1 MPPLRH
7 AGGVFRGR
15 YQLYLPYLKGSRTL
29 LVLSLL
35 AAVVFAA
42 ANAFGLPFLMGK
54 VLPAVFRDEA
64 PLLWGASTFG
74 GFSPEQVAPV
84 GATPLLSW
92 PQWLGGGPIFF
103 LPKGHELLFAVAFLP
118 AVMLVRGLGEFF
130 STYLLNLAGLR
141 VIEAVRRDVF
151 GRLQQMHLGFFGRH
165 SVGDLM
171 ARLIGD
177 ANSVRLVLVDVS
189 NDLIVQP
196 LTLVFALGYV
206 VWVCLS
212 HDSGFWFLACL
223 LVVPVAVLM
232 VRSVALRIQR
242 RTQQGLTSASDL
254 NSIAIENLQSA
265 REIRAYGLQE
275 RESERFNQASRE
287 GLRIQGKLVRYEK
300 SLSPLVEL
308 TAALGIAAA
317 IAVGAMNG
325 FTLPELLSLIVAFYF
340 AYGPIKR
347 LGNVASRLSMAAPGL
362 ARLEEV
368 LRSEIEVAD
377 AADARPLARVRGDLE
392 FAGVSFGYGAEP
404 VLAGVTLSIPA
415 GQSVALVGPSGA
427 GKSTFVNLV
436 PRFFD
441 PQQGLIRIDGQ
452 DLRSVRQQ
460 DLRANIALVSQE
472 PVLFNESILENIR
485 LGRPAATDAEVR
497 EAARLAGALDFIE
510 AQPEGFQTKVGE
522 RGGRLSGG
530 QRQRVSIARA
540 FLKDA
545 PVLILD
551 EATSALDTDTERS
564 IQQSL
569 ALLMKGRTT
578 LIVAHRFSTIRDVG
592 RVLVFDGGR
601 IVADGPR
608 EAVYASSELFRRLWD
623 NQSKNL
629 A

>member
-1 MPPLRH
+1 ML
-7 AGGVFRGR
+7 RGR
-15 YQLYLPYLKGSRTL
+15 YQLYLPYLKGSRL
-29 LVLSLL
+29 LLALSLVS
-35 AAVVFAA
+35 AIVFAA

-54 VLPAVFRDEA
+54 VLPAVFGDEA
-64 PLLWGASTFG
+64 AR
-74 GFSPEQVAPV
+74 A
-84 GATPLLSW
+84 APLLSW
-92 PQWLGGGPIFF
+92 PEWLGGGVLLR
-103 LPKGHELLFAVAFLP
+103 LPKGYEMLFAVAFLP
-118 AVMLVRGLGEFF
+118 VVMFIRGLGEFF

-165 SVGDLM
+165 TVGDLL
-171 ARLIGD
+171 ARLISD
-177 ANSVRLVLVDVS
+177 ANAVRLVLVDVS

-196 LTLVFALGYV
+196 LTLVFALAYV

-212 HDSGFWFLACL
+212 HDGGFWFIACL
-223 LVVPVAVLM
+223 LVVPAAVLL
-232 VRSVALRIQR
+232 VRGVARRIQR

-254 NSIAIENLQSA
+254 NSIAVENLQSA

-275 RESERFNQASRE
+275 RESRRFNEASQE

-300 SLSPLVEL
+300 ALSPLIEI
-308 TAALGIAAA
+308 TAAAGIAAA
-317 IAVGAMNG
+317 IWFGAANG
-325 FTLPELLSLIVAFYF
+325 FTLPELLSLITAFYF
-340 AYGPIKR
+340 AYGPVKR
-347 LGNVASRLSMAAPGL
+347 LGGVTSRLSMAAPGL

-368 LRSEIEVAD
+368 LRAEVEVAD
-377 AADARPLARVRGDLE
+377 APDARALPRVRGDIE
-392 FAGVSFGYGAEP
+392 FTEVSFGYGADP
-404 VLAGVTLSIPA
+404 VLAEVTLRIPA

-441 PQQGLIRIDGQ
+441 PRQGVIRIDGH
-452 DLRSVRQQ
+452 DLRSVRQA

-497 EAARLAGALDFIE
+497 EAARLAGALEFIE

-530 QRQRVSIARA
+530 QRQRISIARA

-569 ALLMKGRTT
+569 SLLMKGRTT

-592 RVLVFDGGR
+592 RVLVFDGGH
-601 IVADGPR
+601 IVADGTR

-623 NQSKNL
+623 NQSKDL
-629 A
+629 G

>member
-1 MPPLRH
+1 M
-7 AGGVFRGR
+7 FRGR
-15 YQLYLPYLKGSRTL
+15 YKLYLPYLKGSRTL
-29 LVLSLL
+29 LFLSLV
-35 AAVVFAA
+35 AAIVFAA
-42 ANAFGLPFLMGK
+42 ANAIGLPFLIGK
-54 VLPAVFRDEA
+54 VLPAVFGDEA
-64 PLLWGASTFG
+64 SRAVPLLT
-74 GFSPEQVAPV
+74 
-84 GATPLLSW
+84 W
-92 PQWLGGGPIFF
+92 PKWLGGQPAFY
-103 LPKGHELLFAVAFLP
+103 LPKGHEVAFAVAFLP
-118 AVMLVRGLGEFF
+118 AVWLVRGLGEFF
-130 STYLLNLAGLR
+130 STFLLNLAGLR

-151 GRLQQMHLGFFGRH
+151 AKLQQLHLGFFGKH
-165 SVGDLM
+165 SIGDLLS
-171 ARLIGD
+171 RLISD
-177 ANSVRLVLVDVS
+177 PNSVRLVLVDVS

-196 LTLVFALGYV
+196 LTLLFALGYV
-206 VWVCLS
+206 VMICFA
-212 HDSGFWFLACL
+212 HDQGYWFLACL
-223 LVVPVAVLM
+223 LVVPASVFLVRGVAM
-232 VRSVALRIQR
+232 RIQKR
-242 RTQQGLTSASDL
+242 MRQGMESASDL
-254 NSIAIENLQSA
+254 NSIAVENLQSA
-265 REIRAYGLQE
+265 REVRAYGLQG
-275 RESERFNQASRE
+275 RESQRFNQASQE

-300 SLSPLVEL
+300 ALSPLVEL
-308 TAALGIAAA
+308 TAAAGISAA

-325 FTLPELLSLIVAFYF
+325 FTLAELISLIVAFYF
-340 AYGPIKR
+340 AYGPVKR

-362 ARLEEV
+362 VRLEEV
-368 LRSEIEVAD
+368 IVAPIEVAD

-392 FAGVSFGYGAEP
+392 MRGVSFSYGSDP
-404 VLAGVTLSIPA
+404 VLVGVTLGIPA

-441 PQQGLIRIDGQ
+441 PQQGAILIDGH
-452 DLRSVRQQ
+452 DLRAVRQG

-497 EAARLAGALDFIE
+497 EAARLAGALEFIE
-510 AQPEGFQTKVGE
+510 AQPDGFLTKVGE

-545 PVLILD
+545 PLLILD

-578 LIVAHRFSTIRDVG
+578 LIVAHRFSTIRDVD

-601 IVADGPR
+601 IVADGTR
-608 EAVYASSELFRRLWD
+608 EAVYASSDLFRRLWD
-623 NQSKNL
+623 NQAKNL

>member
-1 MPPLRH
+1 ML
-7 AGGVFRGR
+7 G
-15 YQLYLPYLKGSRTL
+15 
-29 LVLSLL
+29 LSLL

-54 VLPAVFRDEA
+54 VLPAVFGDA
-64 PLLWGASTFG
+64 
-74 GFSPEQVAPV
+74 VAQ
-84 GATPLLSW
+84 AAPLLSW
-92 PQWLGGGPIFF
+92 PDALGGAPLLY
-103 LPKGHELLFAVAFLP
+103 LPKGYEMVFAVAFLP
-118 AVMLVRGLGEFF
+118 VVMLIRGLGEFF
-130 STYLLNLAGLR
+130 ATYLLNLAGLR

-151 GRLQQMHLGFFGRH
+151 SRLQQLHLGFFSRLP
-165 SVGDLM
+165 VGDLL
-171 ARLIGD
+171 ARLISD

-212 HDSGFWFLACL
+212 HENGVWFLACL
-223 LVVPVAVLM
+223 LVVPVAVMM
-232 VRSVALRIQR
+232 VRTLALRIQR
-242 RTQQGLTSASDL
+242 RTRQGLESASDL
-254 NSIAIENLQSA
+254 NSIAVENLQSA
-265 REIRAYGLQE
+265 REVRAYGLQE
-275 RESERFNQASRE
+275 RESQRFNRASQE
-287 GLRIQGKLVRYEK
+287 GLRLQGKLVRYEK
-300 SLSPLVEL
+300 ALSPLVEI
-308 TAALGIAAA
+308 TSALGIAAA
-317 IAVGAMNG
+317 IGFGAVNG

-347 LGNVASRLSMAAPGL
+347 LGNVTSRLSMAAPGL
-362 ARLEEV
+362 MRLEEI
-368 LRSEIEVAD
+368 LRAPIEVAD
-377 AADARPLARVRGDLE
+377 APAARPLGRVSGALG
-392 FAGVSFGYGAEP
+392 FAGVSFGYGADL
-404 VLAGVTLSIPA
+404 VLTDVTLQIPA

-441 PQQGLIRIDGQ
+441 PQQGEIFIDGHA
-452 DLRSVRQQ
+452 LRGVRQA

-485 LGRPAATDAEVR
+485 LGRPAATDAQVR

-510 AQPEGFQTKVGE
+510 AQPEGFLTKVGE

-551 EATSALDTDTERS
+551 EATSALDTETERS

-578 LIVAHRFSTIRDVG
+578 LIVAHRFSTIRDVD
-592 RVLVFDGGR
+592 RVLVFDAGR
-601 IVADGPR
+601 IVADGTR
-608 EAVYASSELFRRLWD
+608 EKVYAESELFRRLWD
-623 NQSKNL
+623 HQQQAL

>member
-212 HDSGFWFLACL
+212 HESGFWFLACL

-275 RESERFNQASRE
+275 RESQRFNQASRE

-377 AADARPLARVRGDLE
+377 AVDARPLARVRGDLE
-392 FAGVSFGYGAEP
+392 FADVRFGYGAEP
-404 VLAGVTLSIPA
+404 VLADVTLRIPA

-497 EAARLAGALDFIE
+497 EAARLAGALEFIE

>member
-1 MPPLRH
+1 M
-7 AGGVFRGR
+7 
-15 YQLYLPYLKGSRTL
+15 

-35 AAVVFAA
+35 AAIVFAA

-54 VLPAVFRDEA
+54 VLPAVFGDEA
-64 PLLWGASTFG
+64 AR
-74 GFSPEQVAPV
+74 A
-84 GATPLLSW
+84 APLLSW
-92 PQWLGGGPIFF
+92 PERFGGGAILY
-103 LPKGHELLFAVAFLP
+103 LPKGHEMLFAVAFLP
-118 AVMLVRGLGEFF
+118 VVMLIRGLGEFF

-171 ARLIGD
+171 ARLITD

-206 VWVCLS
+206 IWVCFS
-212 HDSGFWFLACL
+212 HDSGFWFLTCL
-223 LVVPVAVLM
+223 LVVPLAVLM

-242 RTQQGLTSASDL
+242 RTQQGLVSSSDL
-254 NSIAIENLQSA
+254 NSIAVENLQSA

-275 RESERFNQASRE
+275 REGLRFDAASRE

-300 SLSPLVEL
+300 VLSPLIEL
-308 TAALGIAAA
+308 TAASGIAAA
-317 IAVGAMNG
+317 IGFGAAGG

-347 LGNVASRLSMAAPGL
+347 LGNVTSRLSMAAPGL
-362 ARLEEV
+362 ARLEEI
-368 LRSEIEVAD
+368 LRARSEVPD

-392 FAGVSFGYGAEP
+392 FVGVNFGYGAEP

-441 PQQGLIRIDGQ
+441 PQQGVIRIDGQ
-452 DLRSVRQQ
+452 DLRSVRQA

-485 LGRPAATDAEVR
+485 LGRPAATAVEVR
-497 EAARLAGALDFIE
+497 PSRRRARLHRGPARRFPDQGRRARRTPFRRPAPARLDRPRLPQGCPGAHPRRGHVGPRHGHRAQHPAVARAPDERAHDIDRRAPLQHHPRRRPRAGLRRWSH
-510 AQPEGFQTKVGE
+510 
-522 RGGRLSGG
+522 RGGRPARGG
-530 QRQRVSIARA
+530 LRFFRVVP
-540 FLKDA
+540 A
-545 PVLILD
+545 PLG
-551 EATSALDTDTERS
+551 
-564 IQQSL
+564 QS
-569 ALLMKGRTT
+569 
-578 LIVAHRFSTIRDVG
+578 VQES
-592 RVLVFDGGR
+592 
-601 IVADGPR
+601 
-608 EAVYASSELFRRLWD
+608 RLRCGC
-623 NQSKNL
+623 
-629 A
+629 

>member
-1 MPPLRH
+1 M
-7 AGGVFRGR
+7 FRGR
-15 YQLYLPYLKGSRTL
+15 YQLYLPYLKGSRAL
-29 LVLSLL
+29 LALSLL
-35 AAVVFAA
+35 SAVVFAA
-42 ANAFGLPFLMGK
+42 ANALGLPFLMGK
-54 VLPAVFRDEA
+54 VLPAVFGDEAARAA
-64 PLLWGASTFG
+64 PLLVW
-74 GFSPEQVAPV
+74 PER
-84 GATPLLSW
+84 
-92 PQWLGGGPIFF
+92 LGGGAILY
-103 LPKGHELLFAVAFLP
+103 LPKGYEMFFAVAFLP

-151 GRLQQMHLGFFGRH
+151 GRLQQLHLGFFGRY

-171 ARLIGD
+171 ARLITD

-206 VWVCLS
+206 TWVCFS
-212 HDSGFWFLACL
+212 YDGGFWFLACL
-223 LVVPVAVLM
+223 LVVPAAVLL
-232 VRSVALRIQR
+232 VRSLALRIQH
-242 RTQQGLTSASDL
+242 RTRQGLTSASDL
-254 NSIAIENLQSA
+254 NGITVENLQSA
-265 REIRAYGLQE
+265 REVRAYGLQE
-275 RESERFNQASRE
+275 REVRRFDQASRE

-308 TAALGIAAA
+308 TAAAGIAAA
-317 IAVGAMNG
+317 VGLSAAG
-325 FTLPELLSLIVAFYF
+325 GLTLPELLSLIVAFYF
-340 AYGPIKR
+340 AYGPVKR
-347 LGNVASRLSMAAPGL
+347 LGNVTSRMSMAAPGL
-362 ARLEEV
+362 ARLEEI
-368 LRSEIEVAD
+368 LRAEVEVAD

-392 FAGVSFGYGAEP
+392 FAAVSFGYGAEP
-404 VLAGVTLSIPA
+404 VLADVTLRIPA

-441 PQQGLIRIDGQ
+441 PRQGAILIDGQ
-452 DLRSVRQQ
+452 DLRSVRQA

-472 PVLFNESILENIR
+472 PVLFDESILENIR
-485 LGRPAATDAEVR
+485 LGRPSATDAEVR
-497 EAARLAGALDFIE
+497 EAARFAGALGFIE
-510 AQPEGFQTKVGE
+510 AQPEGFRTRVGE

-578 LIVAHRFSTIRDVG
+578 LIVAHRFSTIRDVD
-592 RVLVFDGGR
+592 RVLVFDAGR

-623 NQSKNL
+623 NQSKDL
-629 A
+629 G

>member
-1 MPPLRH
+1 ML
-7 AGGVFRGR
+7 RGR

-29 LVLSLL
+29 LTLSLL
-35 AAVVFAA
+35 AAIVFAA

-54 VLPAVFRDEA
+54 VLPAVFGDEA
-64 PLLWGASTFG
+64 AR
-74 GFSPEQVAPV
+74 A
-84 GATPLLSW
+84 APLLSW
-92 PQWLGGGPIFF
+92 PEKFGGGAILH
-103 LPKGHELLFAVAFLP
+103 LPKGHEMLFAVAFLP
-118 AVMLVRGLGEFF
+118 VVMLIRGLGEFF

-151 GRLQQMHLGFFGRH
+151 ARLQQMHLGFFSRH

-171 ARLIGD
+171 ARLITD

-212 HDSGFWFLACL
+212 HDGGYWFLACL
-223 LVVPVAVLM
+223 LVVPAAVLL

-242 RTQQGLTSASDL
+242 RTRQGLESASDL
-254 NSIAIENLQSA
+254 NSIAVENLQSA
-265 REIRAYGLQE
+265 REVRAYGLQE
-275 RESERFNQASRE
+275 REAQRFSRASQE

-300 SLSPLVEL
+300 ALSPLIEL
-308 TAALGIAAA
+308 TAAAGIAAA
-317 IAVGAMNG
+317 IGFGASNG

-347 LGNVASRLSMAAPGL
+347 LGGVTSRLSMAAPGL
-362 ARLEEV
+362 ARLEEIILAPV
-368 LRSEIEVAD
+368 EVAD
-377 AADARPLARVRGDLE
+377 LADARPLARVRGDLE
-392 FAGVSFGYGAEP
+392 FAGVSFAYGADP
-404 VLAGVTLSIPA
+404 VLANVTLNIPA

-452 DLRSVRQQ
+452 DLRSVRQA

-472 PVLFNESILENIR
+472 PVLFDESILENIR

-497 EAARLAGALDFIE
+497 EAARLAGALEFIE

-578 LIVAHRFSTIRDVG
+578 LIVAHRFSTIRDVS

-608 EAVYASSELFRRLWD
+608 EQVYASSELFRRLWD

>member
-1 MPPLRH
+1 M
-7 AGGVFRGR
+7 FRGR
-15 YQLYLPYLKGSRTL
+15 YKLYLPYLKGSRTL
-29 LVLSLL
+29 LFLSLL
-35 AAVVFAA
+35 AAIVFAA
-42 ANAFGLPFLMGK
+42 ANAFGLPFLVGK
-54 VLPAVFRDEA
+54 VLPAVFGDPAARAA
-64 PLLWGASTFG
+64 PLLTW
-74 GFSPEQVAPV
+74 PE
-84 GATPLLSW
+84 
-92 PQWLGGGPIFF
+92 WLGGQPALY
-103 LPKGHELLFAVAFLP
+103 LPKGYEMVFAVAFLP
-118 AVMLVRGLGEFF
+118 VVMLIRGLGEFF

-151 GRLQQMHLGFFGRH
+151 AKLQQLHLGFFGRL
-165 SVGDLM
+165 SIGDLLS
-171 ARLIGD
+171 RLIAD

-196 LTLVFALGYV
+196 LSMVFALAYV
-206 VWVCLS
+206 VFICFS
-212 HDSGFWFLACL
+212 HDSGYWFLACL
-223 LVVPVAVLM
+223 LVVPAAVLL
-232 VRSVALRIQR
+232 VRSVAVRIQTR
-242 RTQQGLTSASDL
+242 MRQGMESASDL
-254 NSIAIENLQSA
+254 NSIAVENLQSA
-265 REIRAYGLQE
+265 REVRAYGLQE
-275 RESERFNQASRE
+275 REAKRFNQASQE

-300 SLSPLVEL
+300 ALSPLVEI
-308 TAALGIAAA
+308 TAAIGISAA

-325 FTLPELLSLIVAFYF
+325 FSMSELISLIIAFYF

-347 LGNVASRLSMAAPGL
+347 LGNVSSRLSMAAPGL
-362 ARLEEV
+362 VRLEEV
-368 LRSEIEVAD
+368 ILAKVEVDD
-377 AADARPLARVRGDLE
+377 APDARPLARIRGDLE
-392 FAGVSFGYGAEP
+392 MRGVTFRYGADP
-404 VLAGVTLSIPA
+404 VLVDVTLKIPA

-441 PQQGLIRIDGQ
+441 PQQGSILIDGH
-452 DLRSVRQQ
+452 DLRQVRQA

-497 EAARLAGALDFIE
+497 EAARLAGAFEFIE
-510 AQPEGFQTKVGE
+510 AQPEGFLTKVGE

-545 PVLILD
+545 PILILD

-578 LIVAHRFSTIRDVG
+578 LIVAHRFSTIRDVD
-592 RVLVFDGGR
+592 RVLVFDDGR
-601 IVADGPR
+601 IVADGTR

-623 NQSKNL
+623 NQAKNL
-629 A
+629 V

>member
-1 MPPLRH
+1 
-7 AGGVFRGR
+7 VFRGR
-15 YQLYLPYLKGSRTL
+15 YKLYLPYLKGSRTL
-29 LVLSLL
+29 LLLSLL
-35 AAVVFAA
+35 AAIVFAA
-42 ANAFGLPFLMGK
+42 ANAFGLPFLIGK
-54 VLPAVFRDEA
+54 VLPAVFGDAATRAA
-64 PLLWGASTFG
+64 PLLT
-74 GFSPEQVAPV
+74 
-84 GATPLLSW
+84 W
-92 PQWLGGGPIFF
+92 PKWLGGQPAFSLPEGYEMAFAVGF
-103 LPKGHELLFAVAFLP
+103 LPV
-118 AVMLVRGLGEFF
+118 VMLIRGLGEFF

-151 GRLQQMHLGFFGRH
+151 AKLQQLHLGFFGKI
-165 SVGDLM
+165 SIGDLLS
-171 ARLIGD
+171 RLITD

-196 LTLVFALGYV
+196 LSMVFALGYV
-206 VWVCLS
+206 VYICFS
-212 HDSGFWFLACL
+212 HESGYWFLACL
-223 LVVPVAVLM
+223 LVVPAAVLLVRGVAV
-232 VRSVALRIQR
+232 RIQTR
-242 RTQQGLTSASDL
+242 MRQGMESASDL
-254 NSIAIENLQSA
+254 NSIAVENLQSA
-265 REIRAYGLQE
+265 REVRAYGLQE
-275 RESERFNQASRE
+275 REAKRFNQASQE

-300 SLSPLVEL
+300 ALSPLVEI
-308 TAALGIAAA
+308 TAAVGISAA

-325 FTLPELLSLIVAFYF
+325 FSMSELISLIVAFYF

-347 LGNVASRLSMAAPGL
+347 LGNVSSRLSMAAPGL
-362 ARLEEV
+362 VRLEEIILAKV
-368 LRSEIEVAD
+368 EVDD
-377 AADARPLARVRGDLE
+377 APAARPLGRVHGDLE
-392 FAGVSFGYGAEP
+392 MRGVSFSYGADP
-404 VLAGVTLSIPA
+404 VLVDVTLKMPA

-441 PQQGLIRIDGQ
+441 PQQGTILIDGH
-452 DLRSVRQQ
+452 DLRAVRQA

-497 EAARLAGALDFIE
+497 EAARLAGAFAFIE
-510 AQPEGFQTKVGE
+510 AQPEGFLTKVGE

-530 QRQRVSIARA
+530 QRQRISIARA

-545 PVLILD
+545 PILILD

-578 LIVAHRFSTIRDVG
+578 LIVAHRFSTIRDVD

-601 IVADGPR
+601 IVADGTR
-608 EAVYASSELFRRLWD
+608 EAVYSSSELFRRLWD
-623 NQSKNL
+623 NQAKNL

>member
-1 MPPLRH
+1 M
-7 AGGVFRGR
+7 FRGR
-15 YQLYLPYLKGSRTL
+15 YKLYLPYLKGSRTL
-29 LVLSLL
+29 LFLSLV
-35 AAVVFAA
+35 AAIVFAA
-42 ANAFGLPFLMGK
+42 ANAIGLPFLIGK
-54 VLPAVFRDEA
+54 VLPAVFGDEA
-64 PLLWGASTFG
+64 SRAVPLLT
-74 GFSPEQVAPV
+74 
-84 GATPLLSW
+84 W
-92 PQWLGGGPIFF
+92 PKWLGGQPAFY
-103 LPKGHELLFAVAFLP
+103 LPKGHEVAFAVAFLP
-118 AVMLVRGLGEFF
+118 AVWLVRGLGEFF
-130 STYLLNLAGLR
+130 STFLLNLAGLR

-151 GRLQQMHLGFFGRH
+151 AKLQQLHLGFFGKH
-165 SVGDLM
+165 SIGDLLS
-171 ARLIGD
+171 RLISD
-177 ANSVRLVLVDVS
+177 PNSVRLVLVDVS

-196 LTLVFALGYV
+196 LTLLFALGYV
-206 VWVCLS
+206 VMICFA
-212 HDSGFWFLACL
+212 HDQGYWFLACL
-223 LVVPVAVLM
+223 LVVPASVFLVRGVAM
-232 VRSVALRIQR
+232 RIQKR
-242 RTQQGLTSASDL
+242 MRQGMESASDL
-254 NSIAIENLQSA
+254 NSIAVENLQSA
-265 REIRAYGLQE
+265 REVRAYGLQG
-275 RESERFNQASRE
+275 RESQRFNQASQE

-300 SLSPLVEL
+300 ALSPLVEL
-308 TAALGIAAA
+308 TAAAGISAA

-325 FTLPELLSLIVAFYF
+325 FTLAELISLIVAFYF

-362 ARLEEV
+362 VRLEEV
-368 LRSEIEVAD
+368 IVAPVEVAD

-392 FAGVSFGYGAEP
+392 MRGVSFSYGSDP
-404 VLAGVTLSIPA
+404 VLVGVTLGIPA

-441 PQQGLIRIDGQ
+441 PQQGAILIDGH
-452 DLRSVRQQ
+452 DLRAVRQE

-497 EAARLAGALDFIE
+497 EAARLAGALEFIE
-510 AQPEGFQTKVGE
+510 AQPDGFLTKVGE

-545 PVLILD
+545 PLLILD

-578 LIVAHRFSTIRDVG
+578 LIVAHRFSTIRDVD

-601 IVADGPR
+601 IVADGTR
-608 EAVYASSELFRRLWD
+608 ESVYASSDLFRRLWD
-623 NQSKNL
+623 NQAKNL

>member
-1 MPPLRH
+1 M
-7 AGGVFRGR
+7 FRGR
-15 YQLYLPYLKGSRTL
+15 YKLYLPYLKGSRTL
-29 LVLSLL
+29 LFLSLL
-35 AAVVFAA
+35 AAIVFAA
-42 ANAFGLPFLMGK
+42 ANAFGLPFLVGK
-54 VLPAVFRDEA
+54 VLPAVFGDAATRAA
-64 PLLWGASTFG
+64 PLLTW
-74 GFSPEQVAPV
+74 PE
-84 GATPLLSW
+84 
-92 PQWLGGGPIFF
+92 WLGGQPALT
-103 LPKGHELLFAVAFLP
+103 LPKGYEMVFAVAFLP
-118 AVMLVRGLGEFF
+118 VVMLVRGLGEFF

-151 GRLQQMHLGFFGRH
+151 AKLQQLHLGFFGRL
-165 SVGDLM
+165 SIGDLLS
-171 ARLIGD
+171 RLITD
-177 ANSVRLVLVDVS
+177 ANAVRLVLVDVS

-196 LTLVFALGYV
+196 LTLIFALGYV

-212 HDSGFWFLACL
+212 HDGGYWFLACL
-223 LVVPVAVLM
+223 LVVPASVLL
-232 VRSVALRIQR
+232 VRSVAVRIQR
-242 RTQQGLTSASDL
+242 RTRQGMESASDL

-265 REIRAYGLQE
+265 REVRAYGLQD
-275 RESERFNQASRE
+275 REAKRFNQASQE

-300 SLSPLVEL
+300 ALSPLVEL
-308 TAALGIAAA
+308 TAAAGIAAA
-317 IAVGAMNG
+317 IGFGASSG

-347 LGNVASRLSMAAPGL
+347 LGNVTSRLSMAAPGL
-362 ARLEEV
+362 VRLEEV
-368 LRSEIEVAD
+368 ILAKLEVDD
-377 AADARPLARVRGDLE
+377 AAEARPLARIRGDLE
-392 FAGVSFGYGAEP
+392 MSGVSFSYGADP
-404 VLAGVTLSIPA
+404 VLADVTLRIPA

-441 PQQGLIRIDGQ
+441 PQQGSILIDGH
-452 DLRSVRQQ
+452 DLRQVRQA

-472 PVLFNESILENIR
+472 PILFNESILENIR

-497 EAARLAGALDFIE
+497 EAARLAGAFEFIE

-545 PVLILD
+545 PILILD

-578 LIVAHRFSTIRDVG
+578 LIVAHRFSTIRDVD
-592 RVLVFDGGR
+592 RVLVFDDGR
-601 IVADGPR
+601 IVADGTR

-623 NQSKNL
+623 NQAKNL
-629 A
+629 V

>member
-1 MPPLRH
+1 M
-7 AGGVFRGR
+7 FRGR
-15 YQLYLPYLKGSRTL
+15 YKLYLPYLKGSRTL
-29 LVLSLL
+29 LFLSLL
-35 AAVVFAA
+35 AAIVFAA
-42 ANAFGLPFLMGK
+42 ANAFGLPFLVGK
-54 VLPAVFRDEA
+54 VLPAVFGDPAARAA
-64 PLLWGASTFG
+64 PLLTW
-74 GFSPEQVAPV
+74 PE
-84 GATPLLSW
+84 
-92 PQWLGGGPIFF
+92 WLGGQPALY
-103 LPKGHELLFAVAFLP
+103 LPKGYEMVFAVAFLP
-118 AVMLVRGLGEFF
+118 VVMLIRGLGEFF

-151 GRLQQMHLGFFGRH
+151 AKLQQLHLGFFGRL
-165 SVGDLM
+165 SIGDLLS
-171 ARLIGD
+171 RLIAD

-196 LTLVFALGYV
+196 LSMVFALAYV
-206 VWVCLS
+206 VFICFS
-212 HDSGFWFLACL
+212 HDSGYWFLACL
-223 LVVPVAVLM
+223 LVVPAAVLL
-232 VRSVALRIQR
+232 VRSVAVRIQTR
-242 RTQQGLTSASDL
+242 MRQGMESASDL
-254 NSIAIENLQSA
+254 NSIAVENLQSA
-265 REIRAYGLQE
+265 REVRAYGLQE
-275 RESERFNQASRE
+275 REAKRFNQASQE

-300 SLSPLVEL
+300 ALSPLVEI
-308 TAALGIAAA
+308 TAAIGISAA

-325 FTLPELLSLIVAFYF
+325 FSMSELISLIIAFYF

-347 LGNVASRLSMAAPGL
+347 LGNVSSRLSMAAPGL
-362 ARLEEV
+362 VRLEEV
-368 LRSEIEVAD
+368 ILAKVEVDD
-377 AADARPLARVRGDLE
+377 APDARPLARIRGDLE
-392 FAGVSFGYGAEP
+392 MRGVTFRYGADP
-404 VLAGVTLSIPA
+404 VLVDVTLKIPA

-441 PQQGLIRIDGQ
+441 PQQGSILIDGH
-452 DLRSVRQQ
+452 DLRQVRQA

-497 EAARLAGALDFIE
+497 EAARLAGAFEFIE
-510 AQPEGFQTKVGE
+510 AQPEGFLTKVDE

-545 PVLILD
+545 PILILD

-578 LIVAHRFSTIRDVG
+578 LIVAHRFSTIRDVD
-592 RVLVFDGGR
+592 RVLVFDDGR
-601 IVADGPR
+601 IVADGTR

-623 NQSKNL
+623 NQAKNL
-629 A
+629 V

>member
-1 MPPLRH
+1 
-7 AGGVFRGR
+7 VFRGR
-15 YQLYLPYLKGSRTL
+15 YKLYLPYLKGSRTL
-29 LVLSLL
+29 LLLSLL
-35 AAVVFAA
+35 AAIVFAA
-42 ANAFGLPFLMGK
+42 ANAFGLPFLVGK
-54 VLPAVFRDEA
+54 VLPAVFGDAATRAA
-64 PLLWGASTFG
+64 PLLT
-74 GFSPEQVAPV
+74 
-84 GATPLLSW
+84 W
-92 PQWLGGGPIFF
+92 PKWLGGQPAFS
-103 LPKGHELLFAVAFLP
+103 LPEGYEMAFAVAFLP
-118 AVMLVRGLGEFF
+118 AVMLIRGLGEFF

-151 GRLQQMHLGFFGRH
+151 AKLQQLHLGFFGKL
-165 SVGDLM
+165 SIGDLLS
-171 ARLIGD
+171 RLIAD

-196 LTLVFALGYV
+196 LSMVFALAYV
-206 VWVCLS
+206 VFICFS
-212 HDSGFWFLACL
+212 HESGYWFLACL
-223 LVVPVAVLM
+223 LVVPAAVLL
-232 VRSVALRIQR
+232 VRSVAVRIQTR
-242 RTQQGLTSASDL
+242 MRQGMESASDL
-254 NSIAIENLQSA
+254 NSIAVENLQSA
-265 REIRAYGLQE
+265 REVRAYGLQE
-275 RESERFNQASRE
+275 REAKRFNQASQE

-300 SLSPLVEL
+300 ALSPLVEI
-308 TAALGIAAA
+308 TAAVGISAA

-325 FTLPELLSLIVAFYF
+325 FSMSELISLIVAFYF

-347 LGNVASRLSMAAPGL
+347 LGNVSSRLSMAAPGL
-362 ARLEEV
+362 VRLEEIILAKV
-368 LRSEIEVAD
+368 EVDD
-377 AADARPLARVRGDLE
+377 APAARPLGRVHGDLE
-392 FAGVSFGYGAEP
+392 MRGVSFSYGADP
-404 VLAGVTLSIPA
+404 VLADVTLKIPA

-441 PQQGLIRIDGQ
+441 PQQGTILIDGYDLRQ
-452 DLRSVRQQ
+452 VRQADLRS
-460 DLRANIALVSQE
+460 NIALVSQE

-497 EAARLAGALDFIE
+497 EAARLAGAFEFIE
-510 AQPEGFQTKVGE
+510 AQPEGFLTKVGE

-545 PVLILD
+545 PILILD

-578 LIVAHRFSTIRDVG
+578 LIVAHRFSTIRDVH
-592 RVLVFDGGR
+592 RVLVFDDGR
-601 IVADGPR
+601 IVADGTR

-623 NQSKNL
+623 NQAKNL

>member
-1 MPPLRH
+1 M
-7 AGGVFRGR
+7 FRGR
-15 YQLYLPYLKGSRTL
+15 YKLYLPYLKGSRTL
-29 LVLSLL
+29 LFLSLL
-35 AAVVFAA
+35 AAIVFAA
-42 ANAFGLPFLMGK
+42 ANAFGLPFLVGK
-54 VLPAVFRDEA
+54 VLPAVFGDPAARAA
-64 PLLWGASTFG
+64 PLLTW
-74 GFSPEQVAPV
+74 PE
-84 GATPLLSW
+84 
-92 PQWLGGGPIFF
+92 WLGGQPALY
-103 LPKGHELLFAVAFLP
+103 LPKGYEMVFAVAFLP
-118 AVMLVRGLGEFF
+118 VVMLIRGLGEFF

-151 GRLQQMHLGFFGRH
+151 AKLQQLHLGFFGRL
-165 SVGDLM
+165 SIGDLLS
-171 ARLIGD
+171 RLIAD

-196 LTLVFALGYV
+196 LSMVFALAYV
-206 VWVCLS
+206 VFICFS
-212 HDSGFWFLACL
+212 HDSGYWFLACL
-223 LVVPVAVLM
+223 LVVPAAVLL
-232 VRSVALRIQR
+232 VRSVAVRIQTR
-242 RTQQGLTSASDL
+242 MRQGMESASDL
-254 NSIAIENLQSA
+254 NSIAVENLQSA
-265 REIRAYGLQE
+265 REVRAYGLQE
-275 RESERFNQASRE
+275 REAKRFNQASQE

-300 SLSPLVEL
+300 ALSPLVEI
-308 TAALGIAAA
+308 TAAIGISAA

-325 FTLPELLSLIVAFYF
+325 FSMSELISLIIAFYF

-347 LGNVASRLSMAAPGL
+347 LGNVSSRLSMAAPGL
-362 ARLEEV
+362 VRLEEV
-368 LRSEIEVAD
+368 ILAKVEVDD
-377 AADARPLARVRGDLE
+377 APDARPLARIRGDLE
-392 FAGVSFGYGAEP
+392 MRGVTFRYGADP
-404 VLAGVTLSIPA
+404 VLVDVTLKIPA

-441 PQQGLIRIDGQ
+441 PQQGSILIDGH
-452 DLRSVRQQ
+452 DLRQVRQA

-497 EAARLAGALDFIE
+497 EAARLAGAFEFIE
-510 AQPEGFQTKVGE
+510 AQPEGFLTKVGE

-545 PVLILD
+545 PILILD

-578 LIVAHRFSTIRDVG
+578 LIVAHRFCTLRDVD
-592 RVLVFDGGR
+592 RVLVFDDGR
-601 IVADGPR
+601 IVADGTR

-623 NQSKNL
+623 NQAKNL
-629 A
+629 V

>member
-1 MPPLRH
+1 M
-7 AGGVFRGR
+7 FRGR
-15 YQLYLPYLKGSRTL
+15 YKLYLPYLKGSRTL
-29 LVLSLL
+29 LFLSLL
-35 AAVVFAA
+35 AAIVFAA

-54 VLPAVFRDEA
+54 VLPAVFGDEA
-64 PLLWGASTFG
+64 ARS
-74 GFSPEQVAPV
+74 A
-84 GATPLLSW
+84 PLLSW
-92 PQWLGGGPIFF
+92 PDRLGGGPLIS

-118 AVMLVRGLGEFF
+118 AVMLIRGLGEFF

-151 GRLQQMHLGFFGRH
+151 AKLQQLHLGFFGRL
-165 SVGDLM
+165 SIGDLLS
-171 ARLIGD
+171 RLIAD

-212 HDSGFWFLACL
+212 HDGGYWFLACL
-223 LVVPVAVLM
+223 LVVPAAVLLVRGVAV
-232 VRSVALRIQR
+232 RIQR
-242 RTQQGLTSASDL
+242 RTRQGMESASNL
-254 NSIAIENLQSA
+254 NSIAVENLQSA
-265 REIRAYGLQE
+265 REVRAYGLQE
-275 RESERFNQASRE
+275 REATRFNLASQE
-287 GLRIQGKLVRYEK
+287 GLRLQGKLVRYEK
-300 SLSPLVEL
+300 ALSPLVEL
-308 TAALGIAAA
+308 TAAAGIAAA
-317 IAVGAMNG
+317 IGFGASNG

-347 LGNVASRLSMAAPGL
+347 LGNVSSRLSMAAPGL
-362 ARLEEV
+362 VRLEEIILAPV
-368 LRSEIEVAD
+368 EVAD
-377 AADARPLARVRGDLE
+377 APEARPLARVRGDLE
-392 FAGVSFGYGAEP
+392 MRSVSFSYGAEP
-404 VLAGVTLSIPA
+404 VLADVTLKIPA

-441 PQQGLIRIDGQ
+441 PQQGAILIDGY
-452 DLRSVRQQ
+452 DLRQVRQA

-497 EAARLAGALDFIE
+497 EAARLAGALEFIE
-510 AQPEGFQTKVGE
+510 AQPEGFLTRVGE

-545 PVLILD
+545 PILVLD

-578 LIVAHRFSTIRDVG
+578 LIVAHRFSTIRDVD

-601 IVADGPR
+601 IVADGTR

-623 NQSKNL
+623 NQAKNL

>member
-1 MPPLRH
+1 
-7 AGGVFRGR
+7 VFRGR
-15 YQLYLPYLKGSRTL
+15 YKLYLPYLKGSRTL
-29 LVLSLL
+29 LVFSLL

-54 VLPAVFRDEA
+54 VLPAVFGDEA
-64 PLLWGASTFG
+64 ARS
-74 GFSPEQVAPV
+74 A
-84 GATPLLSW
+84 PLLSW
-92 PQWLGGGPIFF
+92 PDRLGGGPILF

-151 GRLQQMHLGFFGRH
+151 AKLQNLHLGFFGRL
-165 SVGDLM
+165 SIGDLLS
-171 ARLIGD
+171 RLIAD

-196 LTLVFALGYV
+196 LTLVFSLGYV

-212 HDSGFWFLACL
+212 HEGGYWFLACL
-223 LVVPVAVLM
+223 LVVPAAVLL
-232 VRSVALRIQR
+232 VRSVAVRIQR
-242 RTQQGLTSASDL
+242 RTRQGMESASEL
-254 NSIAIENLQSA
+254 NSIAVENLQSA
-265 REIRAYGLQE
+265 REVRAYGLQE
-275 RESERFNQASRE
+275 REAKRFNLASQE
-287 GLRIQGKLVRYEK
+287 GLRLQGKLVRYEK
-300 SLSPLVEL
+300 AVSPLVEL
-308 TAALGIAAA
+308 TAAMGIAGA
-317 IAVGAMNG
+317 IAFGASNG

-347 LGNVASRLSMAAPGL
+347 LGNVSSRLSMAAPGL
-362 ARLEEV
+362 VRLEEV
-368 LRSEIEVAD
+368 ILAPVEVAD
-377 AADARPLARVRGDLE
+377 AADACALRRVRGDIE
-392 FAGVSFGYGAEP
+392 MKGVAFRYGADP
-404 VLAGVTLSIPA
+404 VLADVTLKIPA

-441 PQQGLIRIDGQ
+441 PQQGAISIDGQ
-452 DLRSVRQQ
+452 DLRAVRQA
-460 DLRANIALVSQE
+460 DLRSNIALVSQE

-497 EAARLAGALDFIE
+497 EAARQAGALEFIE
-510 AQPEGFQTKVGE
+510 AQPEGFLTKVGE

-530 QRQRVSIARA
+530 QRQRISIARA

-578 LIVAHRFSTIRDVG
+578 LIVAHRFSTIRDVD

-601 IVADGPR
+601 IVADGTR
-608 EAVYASSELFRRLWD
+608 EAVYASSDLFRRLWD
-623 NQSKNL
+623 NQSKGP

>member
-1 MPPLRH
+1 
-7 AGGVFRGR
+7 VFRGR
-15 YQLYLPYLKGSRTL
+15 YKLYLPYLKGSRSL
-29 LVLSLL
+29 LFLSLL
-35 AAVVFAA
+35 AAIVFAA

-54 VLPAVFRDEA
+54 VLPAVFGDEATRAA
-64 PLLWGASTFG
+64 PLLT
-74 GFSPEQVAPV
+74 
-84 GATPLLSW
+84 W
-92 PQWLGGGPIFF
+92 PRWLGGGPAFT
-103 LPKGHELLFAVAFLP
+103 LPKGYEMVFAVAFLP

-130 STYLLNLAGLR
+130 ATYLLNLAGLR

-151 GRLQQMHLGFFGRH
+151 AKLQQLHLGFFGRL
-165 SVGDLM
+165 SIGDLLS
-171 ARLIGD
+171 RLIAD

-196 LTLVFALGYV
+196 LTLVFSLGYV
-206 VWVCLS
+206 VFVCLS
-212 HDSGFWFLACL
+212 HDGGYWFLACL
-223 LVVPVAVLM
+223 LVVPASVLLVRGVAV
-232 VRSVALRIQR
+232 RIQR
-242 RTQQGLTSASDL
+242 RTRQGMESASDL
-254 NSIAIENLQSA
+254 NSIAVENLQSA
-265 REIRAYGLQE
+265 REVRAYGLQE
-275 RESERFNQASRE
+275 REAKRFNHASQE

-300 SLSPLVEL
+300 ALSPLVEL
-308 TAALGIAAA
+308 TAAVGIAAA
-317 IAVGAMNG
+317 IGVGAANG
-325 FTLPELLSLIVAFYF
+325 FSLPELLSLIVAFYF

-347 LGNVASRLSMAAPGL
+347 LGNVSSRLSMAAPGL
-362 ARLEEV
+362 VRLEEIILAKV
-368 LRSEIEVAD
+368 EVDD
-377 AADARPLARVRGDLE
+377 APDARPLARIRGDLE
-392 FAGVSFGYGAEP
+392 MSGVTFCYGADP
-404 VLAGVTLSIPA
+404 VLVDVTLKIAA

-441 PQQGLIRIDGQ
+441 PQQGSILIDGH
-452 DLRSVRQQ
+452 DLRRVRQA

-485 LGRPAATDAEVR
+485 LGRPAATDADVR
-497 EAARLAGALDFIE
+497 EAARLAGALEFIE
-510 AQPEGFQTKVGE
+510 AQPEGFLTKVGE

-545 PVLILD
+545 PILILD

-578 LIVAHRFSTIRDVG
+578 LIVAHRFSTIRDVN

-601 IVADGPR
+601 IVADGTR
-608 EAVYASSELFRRLWD
+608 ESVYASSELFRRLWD
-623 NQSKNL
+623 NQAKNL

>member
-1 MPPLRH
+1 
-7 AGGVFRGR
+7 VFRGR
-15 YQLYLPYLKGSRTL
+15 YKLYLPYLKGSRTL
-29 LVLSLL
+29 LFLSLL
-35 AAVVFAA
+35 AAIVFAA
-42 ANAFGLPFLMGK
+42 ANAFGLPFLVGK
-54 VLPAVFRDEA
+54 VLPAVFGDAATRAA
-64 PLLWGASTFG
+64 PLLTW
-74 GFSPEQVAPV
+74 PE
-84 GATPLLSW
+84 
-92 PQWLGGGPIFF
+92 WLGGQPALT
-103 LPKGHELLFAVAFLP
+103 LPKGYEMVFAVAFLP

-151 GRLQQMHLGFFGRH
+151 AKLQQLHLGFFGRL
-165 SVGDLM
+165 SIGDLLS
-171 ARLIGD
+171 RLIAD

-196 LTLVFALGYV
+196 LSMVFALAYV
-206 VWVCLS
+206 VFICFS
-212 HDSGFWFLACL
+212 HDSGYWFLACL
-223 LVVPVAVLM
+223 LVVPAAVLL
-232 VRSVALRIQR
+232 VRSVAVRIQTR
-242 RTQQGLTSASDL
+242 MRQGMESASDL
-254 NSIAIENLQSA
+254 NSIAVENLQSA
-265 REIRAYGLQE
+265 REVRAYGLQE
-275 RESERFNQASRE
+275 REAKRFNQASQE

-300 SLSPLVEL
+300 ALSPLVEI
-308 TAALGIAAA
+308 TAAVGISAA

-325 FTLPELLSLIVAFYF
+325 FSMSELISLIIAFYF

-347 LGNVASRLSMAAPGL
+347 LGNVSSRLSMAAPGL
-362 ARLEEV
+362 VRLEEV
-368 LRSEIEVAD
+368 ILAKVEVD
-377 AADARPLARVRGDLE
+377 DVPDARPLARIRGDLE
-392 FAGVSFGYGAEP
+392 MSGVSFSYGADP
-404 VLAGVTLSIPA
+404 VLVDITLKIPA

-441 PQQGLIRIDGQ
+441 PQQGAISIDGH
-452 DLRSVRQQ
+452 DLRAVRQA

-485 LGRPAATDAEVR
+485 LGRPAATDAEVHA
-497 EAARLAGALDFIE
+497 AARLAGAFEFIE
-510 AQPEGFQTKVGE
+510 AQPEGFLTKVGE

-545 PVLILD
+545 PLLILD

-578 LIVAHRFSTIRDVG
+578 LIVAHRFSTIRDVD

-601 IVADGPR
+601 IVADGTR
-608 EAVYASSELFRRLWD
+608 ESVYASSELFRRLWD
-623 NQSKNL
+623 NQAKNL